1 MGNLMSECSWKLNLE
16 DMVRA
21 LNIAFLVF
29 MLLSL
34 FFLDGDGVAPFPSTS
49 PCCCCGSFN
58 SSLHANNLHLRRW
71 IALVFVRQRTDSI
84 PASEVAASAAR
95 LDSVRVLHNVF
106 TSAVEIGCPYC
117 VSYLVRFTSPSGKY
131 IPPVFISPRAHRI
144 FEK

>member
-1 MGNLMSECSWKLNLE
+1 MGAAANMRGAGYGRSNVRMLWKLNFE

-34 FFLDGDGVAPFPSTS
+34 FFLDGDGVATFPSTS

-95 LDSVRVLHNVF
+95 LDSVRVLHNLNRPPAHVSRRNWMSLLCELF
-106 TSAVEIGCPYC
+106 CSIYIAVG
-117 VSYLVRFTSPSGKY
+117 
-131 IPPVFISPRAHRI
+131 
-144 FEK
+144 